1 MIEIQP
7 PNRRLVQVLGVLTI
21 VAGALVTLLTLGIL
35 LFIPLR
41 QNLAMVFVGLGVAV
55 LGLAIMIGGRKL
67 LRLGSGD

>member
-1 MIEIQP
+1 MEIQP